1 MNPNIKNFEKRLK
14 IKIKNKSL
22 LIQALTHKSTNQ
34 EINNER
40 LEFLGDRVIG
50 LVLSNKLFDIY
61 PKETEGVLDKRFAKL
76 VNRKTC
82 ASLAWSIGIKDF
94 IIMGDTKKKI
104 IRKDEKIL
112 SDACEAIIGAIFVD
126 RGYNYVKELVLR
138 LWKQDIN
145 KSHITILDPKL
156 AILDETDS
164 GLDIDALRIVADGV
178 NALRSKERSFLI
190 ITHYQRLLDYIKP
203 DFVHV
208 LVDGKIAK
216 TGCGELALELEK
228 VGYKE
233 MGASK

>member
-1 MNPNIKNFEKRLK
+1 MNSNIQKFEKRLK

-22 LIQALTHKSTNQ
+22 LIDALTHKSANH

-112 SDACEAIIGAIFVD
+112 SDACEAIIGAIYID
-126 RGYNYVKELVLR
+126 RGYSYVKEFVLR
-138 LWKQDIN
+138 LWEKDIK
-145 KSHITILDPKL
+145 KSHVTVLDPKTQL
-156 AILDETDS
+156 QEYSLKLYKKLPI
-164 GLDIDALRIVADGV
+164 
-178 NALRSKERSFLI
+178 
-190 ITHYQRLLDYIKP
+190 YRLLNSKGPKHNPIFKISVIIDGSKQ
-203 DFVHV
+203 FV
-208 LVDGKIAK
+208 GI
-216 TGCGELALELEK
+216 GN
-228 VGYKE
+228 
-233 MGASK
+233 SKQEAQQNAANNLLKSINIY